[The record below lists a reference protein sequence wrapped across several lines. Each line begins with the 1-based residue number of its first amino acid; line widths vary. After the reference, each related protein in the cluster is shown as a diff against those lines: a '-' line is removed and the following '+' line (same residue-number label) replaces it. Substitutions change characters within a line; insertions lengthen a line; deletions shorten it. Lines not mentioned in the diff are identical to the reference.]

1 MEAERPTD
9 RVLTVPNLLSV
20 IRLAL
25 IPVFIYLLLVAH
37 AQGWAVAILMFSGAS
52 DWADGKIARSLNQS
66 SRLGVLLD
74 PAVDRLYM
82 VAVPVVMAVSGIVP
96 WWFVVTLLV
105 RDGLLAATL
114 PLLRSRGLSALPVT
128 YVGKAATFAL
138 MAGFPLVLLGT
149 WDALWSRVVGH
160 FGWGFLIWGLYMYL
174 WAFVLYAVQMT
185 LVVRQMP
192 KLKQGRSATQPK
204 KQVSRAE
211 PDRLLGGYDPNAGR
225 SAHAAARPTLIPVPS
240 LLRALLS
247 EHLDPGY
254 AAQAK
259 VAAARSASPPSK
271 AARVFGWFW
280 QALAAALVA
289 AVFAAAVAQARSVAP
304 GVRTA
309 QQLLATSV
317 RSTEASATKLAQR
330 RSVLTRELDDDQ
342 RRALAS
348 DAEGQR
354 LLSRLDALSLAAA
367 STAVIGP
374 GLTVTITDPGVGPNL
389 SDVSKQ
395 RVTGSRQIILD
406 RDLQLVVNSLW
417 ASGAEAVA
425 VGGAR
430 IGPNVTIRQAG
441 GAILVDNNPTGSPY
455 TILAVGPPHSMR
467 DVFDHSP
474 GLQRLR
480 LLEVSYGV
488 GVTVNVS
495 DALSLPAGS
504 VRDVKF
510 AKQIGP

>member
-1 MEAERPTD
+1 M
-9 RVLTVPNLLSV
+9 
-20 IRLAL
+20 
-25 IPVFIYLLLVAH
+25 
-37 AQGWAVAILMFSGAS
+37 
-52 DWADGKIARSLNQS
+52 
-66 SRLGVLLD
+66 
-74 PAVDRLYM
+74 
-82 VAVPVVMAVSGIVP
+82 
-96 WWFVVTLLV
+96 
-105 RDGLLAATL
+105 
-114 PLLRSRGLSALPVT
+114 
-128 YVGKAATFAL
+128 
-138 MAGFPLVLLGT
+138 
-149 WDALWSRVVGH
+149 
-160 FGWGFLIWGLYMYL
+160 
-174 WAFVLYAVQMT
+174 
-185 LVVRQMP
+185 
-192 KLKQGRSATQPK
+192 
-204 KQVSRAE
+204 AE
-211 PDRLLGGYDPNAGR
+211 PDRRLGGYDPNAGY
-225 SAHAAARPTLIPVPS
+225 SAHATRPKHIPVPS

-254 AAQAK
+254 AAA
-259 VAAARSASPPSK
+259 AAARSTTPPSTR
-271 AARVFGWFW
+271 ARVFGWFW
-280 QALAAALVA
+280 QALAAMLVA

-304 GVRTA
+304 GERTA

-317 RSTEASATKLAQR
+317 RSTEASASELAQR
-330 RSVLTRELDDDQ
+330 RSVLTMELDDLQ

-354 LLSRLDALSLAAA
+354 LLTRLDALSLAAA

-374 GLTVTITDPGVGPNL
+374 GLTVTITDPGASPNI

-395 RVTGSRQIILD
+395 RVNGSRQIILD

-417 ASGAEAVA
+417 ASGAEAIS

-495 DALSLPAGS
+495 DGLSLPAGS